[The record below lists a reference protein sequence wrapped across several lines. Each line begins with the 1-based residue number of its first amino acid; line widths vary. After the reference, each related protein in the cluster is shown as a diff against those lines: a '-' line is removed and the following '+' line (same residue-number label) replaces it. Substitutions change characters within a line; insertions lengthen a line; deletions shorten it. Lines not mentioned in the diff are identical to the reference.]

1 MEIITVVHLTF
12 DNYHNY
18 MGTMNMHTLKTTHF
32 IKKTLHIE
40 YFRNKQYILLLKQNI
55 ISSVYRIKFCVNLFA
70 QILLKWNKT
79 NIEIVKVKVGFRF
92 RLKNYFQFKQKFYCF
107 LFFIYMCNME
117 LKLKLLN
124 VT

>member
-18 MGTMNMHTLKTTHF
+18 VGTINMHTLKTTHF

-79 NIEIVKVKVGFRF
+79 NIEIVKVKVGFR
-92 RLKNYFQFKQKFYCF
+92 LKNYFQFKQKFCCF
-107 LFFIYMCNME
+107 LFFLCMCNME
-117 LKLKLLN
+117 LNLN
-124 VT
+124 VR

>member
-18 MGTMNMHTLKTTHF
+18 MGTINMHTLKTTHF
-32 IKKTLHIE
+32 IKKTLEIE
-40 YFRNKQYILLLKQNI
+40 YCWNKQYIMLLKQNI

-79 NIEIVKVKVGFRF
+79 NIQIVKVKVGF